1 MYLKR
6 YKFFQ
11 VNRTLLVYITTEPT
25 SILQSLFIY
34 KTIKQKWNQYHEL
47 SKMNKT

>member
-1 MYLKR
+1 MYLKK

-25 SILQSLFIY
+25 SILQSLFTLY
-34 KTIKQKWNQYHEL
+34 IKQLNRNGTSIMSYQK
-47 SKMNKT
+47 